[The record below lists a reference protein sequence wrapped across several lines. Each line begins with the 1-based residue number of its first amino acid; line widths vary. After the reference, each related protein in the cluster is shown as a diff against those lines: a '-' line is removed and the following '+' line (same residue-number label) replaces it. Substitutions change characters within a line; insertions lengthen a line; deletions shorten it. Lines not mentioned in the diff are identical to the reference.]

1 MHSAPRLFLL
11 IIGSVLARTLI
22 AGGPVKWMF
31 AATPAQ
37 GDTIEVRM
45 SATCE
50 PGWHIYAL
58 TLPSDEGPLPTVI
71 DVDAGTGYQLVG
83 EAVEPEP
90 IEENDPNFGMI
101 VRYHAET
108 ATFIQPVE
116 RNSTGAFTIHGS
128 VEYMACN
135 DMTCLP
141 PNTVEFTVD
150 IPSR

>member
-1 MHSAPRLFLL
+1 MRIAPRPFLL
-11 IIGSVLARTLI
+11 ILGSLI
-22 AGGPVKWMF
+22 VSAVMAGGPITWMF

-37 GDTIEVRM
+37 GDTMEVRM

-50 PGWHIYAL
+50 AGWHIYAL

-71 DVDAGTGYQLVG
+71 QVDAGAAYQLVG
-83 EAVEPEP
+83 VAMEPEP

-101 VRYHAET
+101 VRYHAGT

-116 RNSTGAFTIHGS
+116 RNSIGAFTIHGS

-141 PNTVEFTVD
+141 PNTVEFTLD

>member
-1 MHSAPRLFLL
+1 MRIAPRSLLL
-11 IIGSVLARTLI
+11 IIGSVIVSTLM
-22 AGGPVKWMF
+22 AGGPVSWVF
-31 AATPAQ
+31 AAAPSE
-37 GDTIEVRM
+37 GDTVEVQM
-45 SATCE
+45 NATCE

-71 DVDAGTGYQLVG
+71 EVDAGPEYQLAGVTL
-83 EAVEPEP
+83 EPKP

-101 VRYHAET
+101 VRYHGGT
-108 ATFIQPVE
+108 TTFIQPVE

-141 PNTVEFTVD
+141 PTKVEFTLD
-150 IPSR
+150 IPSH